1 MRSPQPRKRLIQ
13 TAATLGLLG
22 MAIFT
27 TAAPAFADTSQASA
41 LALSASIGPA
51 PNSTT
56 LVTTGPISASNDGTP
71 PPTTVT
77 TPGINVLNQQAQ
89 LQVSGLSQAA
99 VASPD
104 GTSSACAGVVGPA
117 GIVQIGAQQQCTGSA
132 NATHGVNIGNGQI
145 LADAVYSSCS
155 ASSNGAPPT
164 GSSSILNLNLGGS
177 GQPGSISAP
186 ANFAF
191 PPAPANPLFNLL
203 LNQQTISGGKITVTA
218 LEVTSPATGLDIV
231 IGRVTC
237 GPNAA
242 TAATPAIPM
251 KGLPIAGGVVA
262 IAAGGFW
269 MRRRHLISRA
279 S

>member
-1 MRSPQPRKRLIQ
+1 MHTPQPRKRLVQ

-22 MAIFT
+22 MAIFA

-56 LVTTGPISASNDGTP
+56 LVTTGPATASNDGTP
-71 PPTTVT
+71 PPTVVSSS
-77 TPGINVLNQQAQ
+77 GINVLNQQAQ

-99 VASPD
+99 VANPN

-117 GIVQIGAQQQCTGSA
+117 GIVQIGAAQQCTGSA
-132 NATHGVNIGNGQI
+132 NATHGINIGNGQI
-145 LADAVYSSCS
+145 LADAAYSSCS
-155 ASSNGAPPT
+155 ASSNGAPT

-177 GQPGSISAP
+177 GQPGNVSAP

-203 LNQQTISGGKITVTA
+203 LNQQTISNGTITVTA
-218 LEVTSPATGLDIV
+218 LEVTSPSTGLDIV

-237 GPNAA
+237 GPNAS
-242 TAATPAIPM
+242 TAATPAIPV

-262 IAAGGFW
+262 VAAGGFW
-269 MRRRHLISRA
+269 LRRRRIISRA